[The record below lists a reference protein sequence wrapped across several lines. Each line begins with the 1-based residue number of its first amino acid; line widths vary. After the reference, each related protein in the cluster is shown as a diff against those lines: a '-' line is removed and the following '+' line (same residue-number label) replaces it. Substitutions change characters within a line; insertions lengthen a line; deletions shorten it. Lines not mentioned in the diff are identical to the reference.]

1 MPSPA
6 LSAARRQAEEAL
18 AYNVHNPIVLGQ
30 AVRALLAATEQRCE
44 VHGYAPP
51 RGCVCSCEPRPTFA
65 ATAPAPQPDPSLLGR
80 IEAACGIPD
89 PAQACRTVLALCRE
103 ARERSALDLRIGTP
117 APPAGDGVREA
128 AERLSA
134 RLNDPKMPDY
144 DCVFPHLMEDV
155 YALLAALDAAPKAE
169 PVSVPYTLPDGV
181 REAADALLEDY
192 VGVEDMLPPETA
204 AKVIRL
210 RSALDGAPKPADDGV
225 REAIRSVC
233 SICNATLAALDAAK
247 GGR

>member
-65 ATAPAPQPDPSLLGR
+65 ATAPAPQPEAVEFIDIVFDGPPEHASGR
-80 IEAACGIPD
+80 FVEVEDSNGRSIRFGSWVKRADGYW
-89 PAQACRTVLALCRE
+89 ALRF
-103 ARERSALDLRIGTP
+103 AP
-117 APPAGDGVREA
+117 APPAGDGAREA
-128 AERLSA
+128 AL
-134 RLNDPKMPDY
+134 
-144 DCVFPHLMEDV
+144 
-155 YALLAALDAAPKAE
+155 
-169 PVSVPYTLPDGV
+169 
-181 REAADALLEDY
+181 ALLEDY

-210 RSALDGAPKPADDGV
+210 RSALDGAPKPAGDGV